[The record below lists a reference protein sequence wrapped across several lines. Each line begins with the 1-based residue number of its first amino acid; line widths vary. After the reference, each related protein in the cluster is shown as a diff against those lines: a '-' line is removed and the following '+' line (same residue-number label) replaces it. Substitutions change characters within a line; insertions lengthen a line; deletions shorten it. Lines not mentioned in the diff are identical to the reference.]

1 MLLCFSPRAE
11 LKTEDL
17 TEIYQKNFNIPLR
30 TAGHSK
36 SVPARNAAGRVIVHV
51 DLDCFYAQVEMVRN
65 PELRDKPLGV
75 QQKSLVVTSNYEARK
90 LGVKKLMS
98 VKDAKEKCPQLVLVN
113 GEDLTPYREMSYKVT
128 GLLEEF
134 CPLVE
139 RLGFDENF
147 VDISEIVEKRLNQL
161 QQSGCSRVCVSGHV
175 YNNQAI
181 NLRDTT
187 HVRLVIGSQIAEEF
201 RQAMHARLGLTGCAG
216 VACNKLLSKLVSGT
230 FKPNQQTVLLPESCQ
245 DLMRSLDHIQ
255 KVPGIGYKTAKRLE
269 TLGVRSVCDLQAFP
283 SPVLEKE
290 LGASVAQRIQKL
302 SYGEDDSPVTPSGR
316 PQSFSDEDSF
326 KKCSS
331 EAEVKE
337 KMEEL
342 LRSLLDRVSK
352 DGRQP
357 HTVRL
362 TIRHFSATDRW
373 FNRESRQCALPLHL
387 VQKFGKESSNIISP
401 LIDILLKL
409 FRKMVNVNLPFH
421 LTLLNVCFSN
431 LKDVPSSKKGSI
443 GFYLKQMSPPT
454 SGSCKSVQETE
465 DGSQGEGS
473 ASWNQNWNRTGTTKA
488 KRPSEEKE
496 SDTKKAR
503 IPAFPC
509 HLSPGIDQA
518 VFRELPEDIKKE
530 IMSEKAGEVISAE
543 DVLGQTPVCFAEE
556 VQSSSP
562 NSKGDENSAGYSA
575 HLTPARESASAW
587 THSSSTSFSAEYPKS
602 VLTGMEENPPDS
614 HSFWD
619 LSVEAGASQTA
630 PRVPALDKD
639 EQDSEKTSEDKN
651 NSRKVGIVLPPSVDP
666 KTFYELPRDVQEE
679 LLAEWKNREPVSK
692 TCIEK
697 TPERPK
703 TNRGKKNAALS
714 SSQSNSLL
722 RYFKPR

>member
-1 MLLCFSPRAE
+1 MP
-11 LKTEDL
+11 
-17 TEIYQKNFNIPLR
+17 
-30 TAGHSK
+30 
-36 SVPARNAAGRVIVHV
+36 
-51 DLDCFYAQVEMVRN
+51 
-65 PELRDKPLGV
+65 
-75 QQKSLVVTSNYEARK
+75 
-90 LGVKKLMS
+90 
-98 VKDAKEKCPQLVLVN
+98 
-113 GEDLTPYREMSYKVT
+113 
-128 GLLEEF
+128 
-134 CPLVE
+134 
-139 RLGFDENF
+139 
-147 VDISEIVEKRLNQL
+147 
-161 QQSGCSRVCVSGHV
+161 
-175 YNNQAI
+175 
-181 NLRDTT
+181 
-187 HVRLVIGSQIAEEF
+187 
-201 RQAMHARLGLTGCAG
+201 
-216 VACNKLLSKLVSGT
+216 
-230 FKPNQQTVLLPESCQ
+230 
-245 DLMRSLDHIQ
+245 
-255 KVPGIGYKTAKRLE
+255 
-269 TLGVRSVCDLQAFP
+269 
-283 SPVLEKE
+283 
-290 LGASVAQRIQKL
+290 
-302 SYGEDDSPVTPSGR
+302 
-316 PQSFSDEDSF
+316 
-326 KKCSS
+326 
-331 EAEVKE
+331 
-337 KMEEL
+337 
-342 LRSLLDRVSK
+342 
-352 DGRQP
+352 
-357 HTVRL
+357 
-362 TIRHFSATDRW
+362 
-373 FNRESRQCALPLHL
+373 
-387 VQKFGKESSNIISP
+387 
-401 LIDILLKL
+401 
-409 FRKMVNVNLPFH
+409 
-421 LTLLNVCFSN
+421 
-431 LKDVPSSKKGSI
+431 
-443 GFYLKQMSPPT
+443 
-454 SGSCKSVQETE
+454 QETE

-530 IMSEKAGEVISAE
+530 IMSEKAEVISAE

-614 HSFWD
+614 HSFWN

-697 TPERPK
+697 KPERPK
-703 TNRGKKNAALS
+703 TNRGKKNTALS